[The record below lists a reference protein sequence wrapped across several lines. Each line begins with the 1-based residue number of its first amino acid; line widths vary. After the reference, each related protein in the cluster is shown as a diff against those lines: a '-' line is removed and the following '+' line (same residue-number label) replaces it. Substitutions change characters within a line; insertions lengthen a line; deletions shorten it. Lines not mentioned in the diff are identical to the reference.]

1 MSAASPGRRAC
12 VLVVDDDPVIRRV
25 LRAVLDGAGLRVE
38 EAGDARVGIEAARS
52 LPADIVVL
60 DVTMPGM
67 TGIDAVEV
75 LVSEGH
81 RVLMLSAVDDPDV
94 VRRATEAGAVSYL
107 TKPFSPVD
115 LLDRVEMLLGGP
127 LEDGAEG
134 QEREGTERAGGE
146 HQLVITAEELG
157 ESIRRERERAERL
170 EETLGELRNAYL
182 ETVRSLAYVVE
193 AKDAYTGQHLERCR
207 VYGMA
212 LLRELGLDEELREA
226 EYGFLL
232 HDAGKV
238 GVSERIL
245 NKPGPLTAAEWR
257 IMRTH
262 PLIGYQMVGGIPF
275 LRPAAEVIRHHH
287 EMFDGSGYP
296 EGLGGDRI
304 PLTARVFS
312 IVDAFDAMTT
322 DRPYRAAMSLD
333 RAASELEQMA
343 GTQFDPE
350 IVRVFVPMCERLL
363 PSERHDPPP
372 RAESRIRE

>member
-1 MSAASPGRRAC
+1 MTELLETTSVVPC
-12 VLVVDDDPVIRRV
+12 ILVVDDDIVTRRFV
-25 LRAVLDGAGLRVE
+25 RAVLEGLGLRIE
-38 EAGDARVGIEAARS
+38 EAGDGETGVAMARELAPDV
-52 LPADIVVL
+52 VVL
-60 DVTMPGM
+60 DVRMPDLSG
-67 TGIDAVEV
+67 VEV
-75 LVSEGH
+75 ARRIGGATKI
-81 RVLMLSAVDDPDV
+81 LMLTGVDDPDV
-94 VRRATEAGAVSYL
+94 EEQASAAGASAYL
-107 TKPFSPVD
+107 LKPFSPRE
-115 LLDRVEMLLGGP
+115 LLDTIEELVGGLALPDEEVARSTGAAVEAGERQLLI
-127 LEDGAEG
+127 A
-134 QEREGTERAGGE
+134 
-146 HQLVITAEELG
+146 AEELS
-157 ESIRRERERAERL
+157 ESIRRERERSARL
-170 EETLGELRNAYL
+170 EETLEELRHAYL

-212 LLRELGLDEELREA
+212 LLREMGLDRELREA

-275 LRPAAEVIRHHH
+275 LQAAAEVVRYHH

-296 EGLGGDRI
+296 EGLVGTEI
-304 PLTARVFS
+304 PLAARVFS

-322 DRPYRAAMSLD
+322 DRPYREALPLERTAG
-333 RAASELEQMA
+333 ELEKMA

-350 IVRVFVPMCERLL
+350 VVRVFTPMCERLL
-363 PSERHDPPP
+363 PSSA
-372 RAESRIRE
+372 RA